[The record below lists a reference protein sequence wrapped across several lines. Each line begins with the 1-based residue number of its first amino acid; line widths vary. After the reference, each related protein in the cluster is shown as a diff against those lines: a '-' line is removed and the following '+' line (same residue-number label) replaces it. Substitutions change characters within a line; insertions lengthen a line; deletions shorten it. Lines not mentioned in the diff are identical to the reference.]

1 MTGGP
6 RAKEDTDH
14 GVDAN
19 GPMTE
24 RPDDEHDQDPQE
36 HTSPGRQIDPEATVN
51 LTGDL
56 EFTGDAFAL
65 RNLGGEVFE
74 EFGVF
79 KSEASLGGD
88 GLEEL
93 AVSFGIGL
101 LRAFGA
107 EGDDACETSASG

>member
-1 MTGGP
+1 MLL
-6 RAKEDTDH
+6 
-14 GVDAN
+14 
-19 GPMTE
+19 
-24 RPDDEHDQDPQE
+24 
-36 HTSPGRQIDPEATVN
+36 N

-65 RNLGGEVFE
+65 RDLGGEVFE

-93 AVSFGIGL
+93 AVSFGVGL
-101 LRAFGA
+101 FRAFGA
-107 EGDDACETSASG
+107 EGDDTSETSASG